1 MLSMLKKTSFSAMF
15 TLASSAMAFATEHA
29 DVVEGA
35 HEIAKSDPFSG
46 SLATSIWSV
55 AIFLLLVLILGV
67 FAWAPILESLKKR
80 EDHIRSSI
88 EDAEN
93 ARKEADASLAAY
105 KDQLAKATAE
115 SAVIIEQAR
124 GDAKRLSEELATA
137 AKADV
142 ETIKERATAEIAAA
156 KQQALREIC
165 DQVSDLSISIAEKV
179 IGKSISAD
187 EHRQLIDDSLS
198 KLQA

>member
-1 MLSMLKKTSFSAMF
+1 M
-15 TLASSAMAFATEHA
+15 
-29 DVVEGA
+29 
-35 HEIAKSDPFSG
+35 
-46 SLATSIWSV
+46 
-55 AIFLLLVLILGV
+55 ILGV
-67 FAWAPILESLKKR
+67 FAWGPILESLKKR

-124 GDAKRLSEELATA
+124 GDAKCLSEELATA

-142 ETIKERATAEIAAA
+142 EAIKERATAEIAAA

-165 DQVSDLSISIAEKV
+165 DQVSDISISIAEKV
-179 IGKSISAD
+179 IDKSISAD